1 MPSPELERLA
11 DLHHLKRE
19 PPARAEMEG
28 LIHSAAARLADVG
41 RDDLSAESRFDLAY
55 NAAHA
60 LALAALRAQGY
71 RAEKRYFVF
80 QVLPHTLGVPAAIW
94 RLLAKCHDQRNRTEY
109 EGWGEV
115 DGALLDGL
123 IDAAQQLLAAVR
135 VLTLPAEQRDDG

>member
-19 PPARAEMEG
+19 PPAREEMEG
-28 LIHSAAARLADVG
+28 LIRSGATRLADAQKEG
-41 RDDLSAESRFDLAY
+41 ISPEGRFDLAY

-60 LALAALRAQGY
+60 LALAALRSKGY

-80 QVLPHTLGVPAAIW
+80 QVLPHTLATPAATW
-94 RLLAKCHDQRNRTEY
+94 RLLAKCHDLRNRTEY

-115 DGALLDGL
+115 DQALLTGL
-123 IDAAQQLLAAVR
+123 IQAALGLLEAVR
-135 VLTLPAEQRDDG
+135 ALPPPPEPEL